1 MLHITSSPID
11 VNNISIIINEEDYNN
26 QSSIDLESFLKAFN
40 FLEDADYS
48 IQNSIEIDEDED
60 EQIFDQLSQYDE
72 LILSSIDENFL
83 PSESNSIINDNNDV
97 YNSSLKLTE
106 FHKNFNDNIDI
117 SLNQINNNT
126 NIKILNN
133 NDETKFLKKIIKDNS
148 INEND
153 KNDKNSNIL
162 SNNLI
167 SFLNSSANDTKDKS
181 SDISNNTSKCSVHKQ
196 LFIIDKSYINKSE
209 TKILNKKRLR
219 KTKNSKKRVET
230 KEKSIYRNFR
240 LFISTKKK
248 EFREIIAKNKPFF
261 DEFLNIKRKK
271 NANNDIKVAE
281 IKRDKRA
288 YFLFKFGDK
297 TFKSYNQD
305 FMKFIYGKKDIRF
318 LYRKYLEDKEFF
330 AKNPIQK
337 KIQDKEGKIKLVADH
352 SPDLMEYREHL
363 LDYVYPSKEE
373 EIDRRNLDKN
383 QSSVRKKDNMYGKM
397 TNNNLVESNINNRC
411 DCS

>member
-48 IQNSIEIDEDED
+48 IQNSIEIDEVED
-60 EQIFDQLSQYDE
+60 EQIFDQSSQYDE

-106 FHKNFNDNIDI
+106 FQKNLNDNIDI
-117 SLNQINNNT
+117 NLNQINN
-126 NIKILNN
+126 NN

-162 SNNLI
+162 SNNII

-383 QSSVRKKDNMYGKM
+383 QSSVIKKDNMHEKM

>member
-60 EQIFDQLSQYDE
+60 EQIFDPLPQYDE

-83 PSESNSIINDNNDV
+83 PSESSSIINDNNDV
-97 YNSSLKLTE
+97 YNSSLKLNK
-106 FHKNFNDNIDI
+106 FKKNFNDNIDI
-117 SLNQINNNT
+117 SLNQINNN
-126 NIKILNN
+126 N
-133 NDETKFLKKIIKDNS
+133 NDETKFFKKIIKDNS

-181 SDISNNTSKCSVHKQ
+181 SDISSNTSKCSVHKQ

-363 LDYVYPSKEE
+363 LDYIYPSKEK

-383 QSSVRKKDNMYGKM
+383 QSSVIKKDKKHKKM

>member
-1 MLHITSSPID
+1 MSHITLPPID
-11 VNNISIIINEEDYNN
+11 NNISIIINEEDYNN

-48 IQNSIEIDEDED
+48 IQNSIEIDEVED
-60 EQIFDQLSQYDE
+60 EQIFDPLPQYDE

-106 FHKNFNDNIDI
+106 FQKNFNDNIDI
-117 SLNQINNNT
+117 SLNQIN
-126 NIKILNN
+126 NN

-248 EFREIIAKNKPFF
+248 EFREIITKNKSFF

-363 LDYVYPSKEE
+363 LDYIYPSKEE

-383 QSSVRKKDNMYGKM
+383 QSSVIKKDNKHEKI

>member
-48 IQNSIEIDEDED
+48 IQNSIEIDEVED
-60 EQIFDQLSQYDE
+60 EQIFDQSSQYDE

-106 FHKNFNDNIDI
+106 FQKNLNDNIDI
-117 SLNQINNNT
+117 NLNQINN
-126 NIKILNN
+126 NN

-181 SDISNNTSKCSVHKQ
+181 SDISSNTSKCSVHKQ

-383 QSSVRKKDNMYGKM
+383 QSSVIKKDNMHEKM

>member
-1 MLHITSSPID
+1 MLHYKAPFID
-11 VNNISIIINEEDYNN
+11 NNLSIIINEEDYNN
-26 QSSIDLESFLKAFN
+26 KSSIDLESFLKAFN

-60 EQIFDQLSQYDE
+60 EQIFDPLSQYDE
-72 LILSSIDENFL
+72 HILSSIDENFL
-83 PSESNSIINDNNDV
+83 PSESSSIINDNNDV

-106 FHKNFNDNIDI
+106 FPKNFNDNIDI
-117 SLNQINNNT
+117 SLNQIN
-126 NIKILNN
+126 NN

-352 SPDLMEYREHL
+352 SPDLVEYREHL
-363 LDYVYPSKEE
+363 LDYIYPSKEK

-383 QSSVRKKDNMYGKM
+383 QSSVIKKDNMHEKM
-397 TNNNLVESNINNRC
+397 TNNNLIESNINNRC

>member
-60 EQIFDQLSQYDE
+60 EQIFDPLPQYDE

-83 PSESNSIINDNNDV
+83 PSESSSIINDNNDV

-106 FHKNFNDNIDI
+106 FQKNFNDNIDI
-117 SLNQINNNT
+117 SLNQIN
-126 NIKILNN
+126 NN

-181 SDISNNTSKCSVHKQ
+181 SDISSNTSKCSVHKQ

-363 LDYVYPSKEE
+363 LDYIYPSKEE

-383 QSSVRKKDNMYGKM
+383 QSSVIKKDNMHEKM

>member
-48 IQNSIEIDEDED
+48 IQNSIEIDEVED
-60 EQIFDQLSQYDE
+60 EQIFDPLPQYDE

-106 FHKNFNDNIDI
+106 FQKNFNDNIDI
-117 SLNQINNNT
+117 SLNQINN
-126 NIKILNN
+126 NN

-383 QSSVRKKDNMYGKM
+383 QSSVIKKDNMHEKM

>member
-60 EQIFDQLSQYDE
+60 EQIFDQFSQYDE

-83 PSESNSIINDNNDV
+83 PSESSSIINDNNDV

-117 SLNQINNNT
+117 SLNQIN
-126 NIKILNN
+126 NN

-363 LDYVYPSKEE
+363 LDYIYPSKEE

-383 QSSVRKKDNMYGKM
+383 QSSVIKKDNMHEKM

>member
-1 MLHITSSPID
+1 MLHITLPPID
-11 VNNISIIINEEDYNN
+11 NISIIINEEDYNN

-60 EQIFDQLSQYDE
+60 EQIFDPLPQYDE

-83 PSESNSIINDNNDV
+83 PSESSSIINDNNDV

-106 FHKNFNDNIDI
+106 FQKNLNDNIDI
-117 SLNQINNNT
+117 NLNQIN
-126 NIKILNN
+126 NN

-196 LFIIDKSYINKSE
+196 LFIINKSYINKSE

-363 LDYVYPSKEE
+363 LDYIYPSKEE

-383 QSSVRKKDNMYGKM
+383 QSSVIKKDNMHEKM

>member
-1 MLHITSSPID
+1 MSHITLSPID

-48 IQNSIEIDEDED
+48 IQNSIEIDEDEN
-60 EQIFDQLSQYDE
+60 EQIFDTFSQYDE
-72 LILSSIDENFL
+72 PKLSSIAENFL

-106 FHKNFNDNIDI
+106 FQKNFNDNIDI
-117 SLNQINNNT
+117 SLNQIN
-126 NIKILNN
+126 NN

-363 LDYVYPSKEE
+363 LDYIYPSKEE

-383 QSSVRKKDNMYGKM
+383 QSSVIKKDNIHEKM

>member
-1 MLHITSSPID
+1 MLHNTLPPIG
-11 VNNISIIINEEDYNN
+11 NNISIIINEEDYNN

-48 IQNSIEIDEDED
+48 IQNSIEIDEVED
-60 EQIFDQLSQYDE
+60 EQIFDQSSQYDE

-106 FHKNFNDNIDI
+106 FQKNLNDNIDI
-117 SLNQINNNT
+117 NLNQINN
-126 NIKILNN
+126 NN

-162 SNNLI
+162 SNNII

-363 LDYVYPSKEE
+363 LDYIYPSKEE

-383 QSSVRKKDNMYGKM
+383 QSSVIKKDNMHEKM

>member
-1 MLHITSSPID
+1 MSHITLPPIG
-11 VNNISIIINEEDYNN
+11 NNISIIINEEDYNN

-48 IQNSIEIDEDED
+48 IQNSIEINEDKD
-60 EQIFDQLSQYDE
+60 EQIFDSFSQYDE
-72 LILSSIDENFL
+72 PILSSIDENFL

-117 SLNQINNNT
+117 SLNQINNN
-126 NIKILNN
+126 

-162 SNNLI
+162 SNNSI

-363 LDYVYPSKEE
+363 LDYIYPSKEE

-383 QSSVRKKDNMYGKM
+383 QSSVIKKDNMHEKI
-397 TNNNLVESNINNRC
+397 TNNNLVEPNINNRC

>member
-1 MLHITSSPID
+1 MLHKREPFTD
-11 VNNISIIINEEDYNN
+11 NNLSIITNEENYNN

-48 IQNSIEIDEDED
+48 IQNSIEIDEVED
-60 EQIFDQLSQYDE
+60 EQIFDHSQYDE
-72 LILSSIDENFL
+72 FILSSIDENFL

-106 FHKNFNDNIDI
+106 FQKNFNDNIDI
-117 SLNQINNNT
+117 SLNQINN
-126 NIKILNN
+126 NN

-181 SDISNNTSKCSVHKQ
+181 SDISNNASRCSVHKQ

-248 EFREIIAKNKPFF
+248 EFREIITKNKPFF

-318 LYRKYLEDKEFF
+318 LYRKYLEDIEFF

-383 QSSVRKKDNMYGKM
+383 QSSVIKKDNKHEKI

>member
-1 MLHITSSPID
+1 MLHNTLSPID
-11 VNNISIIINEEDYNN
+11 DNNISIIINEEDYNN

-60 EQIFDQLSQYDE
+60 EQIFDPLPQYDE

-83 PSESNSIINDNNDV
+83 PSESSSIINDNNDV

-117 SLNQINNNT
+117 SLNQIN
-126 NIKILNN
+126 NN

-363 LDYVYPSKEE
+363 LDYIYPSKEE

-383 QSSVRKKDNMYGKM
+383 QSSVIKKDNMHEKM

>member
-1 MLHITSSPID
+1 MLQITLPPID
-11 VNNISIIINEEDYNN
+11 DNNISIIINEEDYNN

-48 IQNSIEIDEDED
+48 IQNSIEIDEVED
-60 EQIFDQLSQYDE
+60 EQIFDHSQYDE
-72 LILSSIDENFL
+72 FILSSIDENFL

-117 SLNQINNNT
+117 SLNQINN
-126 NIKILNN
+126 NN

-318 LYRKYLEDKEFF
+318 LHRKYLEDKEFF

-337 KIQDKEGKIKLVADH
+337 KIQDKEGKIKLDADH

-383 QSSVRKKDNMYGKM
+383 QSSVIKKDNMHEKI

>member
-1 MLHITSSPID
+1 MLHITAPFID
-11 VNNISIIINEEDYNN
+11 NNLSIIINEEDYNN

-60 EQIFDQLSQYDE
+60 EQIFDPLSQYDE

-83 PSESNSIINDNNDV
+83 PSESSSIINDNNDV

-106 FHKNFNDNIDI
+106 FQKNFNDNIDI
-117 SLNQINNNT
+117 SLNQINN
-126 NIKILNN
+126 NN

-383 QSSVRKKDNMYGKM
+383 QSSVIKKDNMHEKM

>member
-48 IQNSIEIDEDED
+48 IQNSIEIDEVED
-60 EQIFDQLSQYDE
+60 EQIFDQSSQYDE

-106 FHKNFNDNIDI
+106 FQKNLNDNIDI
-117 SLNQINNNT
+117 NLNQINN
-126 NIKILNN
+126 NN

-181 SDISNNTSKCSVHKQ
+181 SDISSNTSKCSVHKQ

-337 KIQDKEGKIKLVADH
+337 KIQDKEGKIKLVADL

-383 QSSVRKKDNMYGKM
+383 QSSVIKKDNMHEKM

>member
-60 EQIFDQLSQYDE
+60 EQIFDPLSQYDE
-72 LILSSIDENFL
+72 HILSSIDENFL
-83 PSESNSIINDNNDV
+83 PSESSSIINDNNDV

-106 FHKNFNDNIDI
+106 FPKNFNDNIDI
-117 SLNQINNNT
+117 SLNQINN
-126 NIKILNN
+126 NN

-363 LDYVYPSKEE
+363 LDYIYPSKEK

-383 QSSVRKKDNMYGKM
+383 QSSVIKKDNMHEKM
-397 TNNNLVESNINNRC
+397 TNNNLIESNINNRC

>member
-1 MLHITSSPID
+1 MSHITSSPID

-48 IQNSIEIDEDED
+48 IQNSIEIDEVED
-60 EQIFDQLSQYDE
+60 EQIFDQSSQYDE

-117 SLNQINNNT
+117 SLNQIN
-126 NIKILNN
+126 NN

-363 LDYVYPSKEE
+363 LDYIYPSKEE

-383 QSSVRKKDNMYGKM
+383 QSSVIKKDNKHEKI

>member
-60 EQIFDQLSQYDE
+60 EQIFDPLSQYDE

-83 PSESNSIINDNNDV
+83 PSESSSIINDNNDV

-117 SLNQINNNT
+117 SLNQINNT

-363 LDYVYPSKEE
+363 LDYIYPSKEK

-383 QSSVRKKDNMYGKM
+383 QSSVIKKDNMHEKM

>member
-26 QSSIDLESFLKAFN
+26 KSSIDLESFLKAFN

-60 EQIFDQLSQYDE
+60 EQIFDPLPQYDE

-106 FHKNFNDNIDI
+106 FQKNFNDNIDI
-117 SLNQINNNT
+117 SLNQINN
-126 NIKILNN
+126 NN

-181 SDISNNTSKCSVHKQ
+181 SDISNNTSRCSVHKQ

-337 KIQDKEGKIKLVADH
+337 KIQDKEGKIKLVADL

-383 QSSVRKKDNMYGKM
+383 QSSVIKKDNMHEKM

>member
-1 MLHITSSPID
+1 MLHNTLPPIG
-11 VNNISIIINEEDYNN
+11 NNISIIINEEDYNN

-83 PSESNSIINDNNDV
+83 PSESSSIINDNNDV

-106 FHKNFNDNIDI
+106 FQKNFNDNIDI
-117 SLNQINNNT
+117 SLNQINN
-126 NIKILNN
+126 NN

-383 QSSVRKKDNMYGKM
+383 QSSVIKKDNMHEKM

>member
-1 MLHITSSPID
+1 MLHNTLSPID
-11 VNNISIIINEEDYNN
+11 DNNISIIINEEDYNN

-60 EQIFDQLSQYDE
+60 EQIFDPLPQYDE

-83 PSESNSIINDNNDV
+83 PSESSSIINDNNDV

-117 SLNQINNNT
+117 SLNQIN
-126 NIKILNN
+126 NN

-363 LDYVYPSKEE
+363 LDYIYPSKEK

-383 QSSVRKKDNMYGKM
+383 QSSVIKKDNMHEKM
-397 TNNNLVESNINNRC
+397 MNNNLVESNINNRC

>member
-48 IQNSIEIDEDED
+48 IQNSIEIDEVED
-60 EQIFDQLSQYDE
+60 EQIFDPLPQYDE

-83 PSESNSIINDNNDV
+83 PSESSSIINDNNDV

-106 FHKNFNDNIDI
+106 FQKNFNDNIDI
-117 SLNQINNNT
+117 SLNQIN
-126 NIKILNN
+126 NN

-363 LDYVYPSKEE
+363 LEYIYPSKEE

-383 QSSVRKKDNMYGKM
+383 QSSVIKKDNMHEKM
-397 TNNNLVESNINNRC
+397 TNNNLVESNINN
-411 DCS
+411 

>member
-1 MLHITSSPID
+1 MLHNTLPPIG
-11 VNNISIIINEEDYNN
+11 NNISIIINEEDYNN

-60 EQIFDQLSQYDE
+60 EQIFDPLSQYDE

-106 FHKNFNDNIDI
+106 FQKNFNDNIDI
-117 SLNQINNNT
+117 SLNQIN
-126 NIKILNN
+126 NN

-363 LDYVYPSKEE
+363 LDYIYPSKEE

-383 QSSVRKKDNMYGKM
+383 QSSVIKKDNKHEKI

>member
-60 EQIFDQLSQYDE
+60 EQIFDPLSQYDE

-117 SLNQINNNT
+117 SLNQIN
-126 NIKILNN
+126 NN

-363 LDYVYPSKEE
+363 LDYIYPSKEE

-383 QSSVRKKDNMYGKM
+383 QSSVIKKDNMHEKM

>member
-48 IQNSIEIDEDED
+48 IQNSIEIDEVED
-60 EQIFDQLSQYDE
+60 EQIFDQSSQYDE

-106 FHKNFNDNIDI
+106 FQKNFNDNIDI
-117 SLNQINNNT
+117 SLNQINN
-126 NIKILNN
+126 NN

-363 LDYVYPSKEE
+363 LDYIYPSKEK

-383 QSSVRKKDNMYGKM
+383 QSSVIKKDNMHEKM
-397 TNNNLVESNINNRC
+397 MNNNLVESNINNRC

>member
-1 MLHITSSPID
+1 MLHNTLSPID
-11 VNNISIIINEEDYNN
+11 ENNISIIINEEDYNN

-60 EQIFDQLSQYDE
+60 EQIFDPLSQYDE

-117 SLNQINNNT
+117 SLNQINN
-126 NIKILNN
+126 NN

-363 LDYVYPSKEE
+363 LDYIYPSKEE

-383 QSSVRKKDNMYGKM
+383 QSSVIKKDNMHEKM

>member
-1 MLHITSSPID
+1 MSHITLPPIG
-11 VNNISIIINEEDYNN
+11 NNISIIINEEDYNN

-60 EQIFDQLSQYDE
+60 EQIFDPLPQYDE

-83 PSESNSIINDNNDV
+83 PSESSSIINDNNDV

-106 FHKNFNDNIDI
+106 FQKNLNDNIDI
-117 SLNQINNNT
+117 NLNQINN
-126 NIKILNN
+126 NN

-363 LDYVYPSKEE
+363 LEYIYPSKEE

-383 QSSVRKKDNMYGKM
+383 QSSVIKKDNMHEKM

>member
-1 MLHITSSPID
+1 MLHITAPFID
-11 VNNISIIINEEDYNN
+11 NNLSIIINEEDYNN
-26 QSSIDLESFLKAFN
+26 KSSIDLESFLKAFN

-48 IQNSIEIDEDED
+48 IQNSIEIDEVED
-60 EQIFDQLSQYDE
+60 EQIFDPLSQYDE

-83 PSESNSIINDNNDV
+83 PSESSSIINDNNDV

-106 FHKNFNDNIDI
+106 FQKNFNDNIDI
-117 SLNQINNNT
+117 SLNQINN
-126 NIKILNN
+126 NN

-383 QSSVRKKDNMYGKM
+383 QSSVIKKDNMHEKM

>member
-1 MLHITSSPID
+1 MLPTTLPPIG
-11 VNNISIIINEEDYNN
+11 NNISIIINEEDYNN

-60 EQIFDQLSQYDE
+60 EQIFDPLSQYDE

-106 FHKNFNDNIDI
+106 FQKNFNDNIDI
-117 SLNQINNNT
+117 SLNQINN
-126 NIKILNN
+126 NN

-337 KIQDKEGKIKLVADH
+337 KIQDKEGKIKLVADL

-383 QSSVRKKDNMYGKM
+383 QSSVIKKDNMHEKM

>member
-48 IQNSIEIDEDED
+48 IQNSIEIDEVED
-60 EQIFDQLSQYDE
+60 EQIFDQSSQYDE

-106 FHKNFNDNIDI
+106 FQKNLNDNIDI
-117 SLNQINNNT
+117 NLNQINN
-126 NIKILNN
+126 NN

-181 SDISNNTSKCSVHKQ
+181 SDISSNTSKCSVHKQ
-196 LFIIDKSYINKSE
+196 LFIIDKSCINKSE

-248 EFREIIAKNKPFF
+248 EFREIITKNKSFF

-305 FMKFIYGKKDIRF
+305 FMKFI
-318 LYRKYLEDKEFF
+318 
-330 AKNPIQK
+330 
-337 KIQDKEGKIKLVADH
+337 
-352 SPDLMEYREHL
+352 
-363 LDYVYPSKEE
+363 
-373 EIDRRNLDKN
+373 
-383 QSSVRKKDNMYGKM
+383 
-397 TNNNLVESNINNRC
+397 
-411 DCS
+411 

>member
-48 IQNSIEIDEDED
+48 IQNSIEIDEVED
-60 EQIFDQLSQYDE
+60 EQIFDQSSQYDE

-106 FHKNFNDNIDI
+106 FQKNFNDNIDI
-117 SLNQINNNT
+117 NLNQINN
-126 NIKILNN
+126 NN
-133 NDETKFLKKIIKDNS
+133 NDETKFFKKIIKDNS

-288 YFLFKFGDK
+288 YFLFKFVDK

-363 LDYVYPSKEE
+363 LDYIYPSKEE
-373 EIDRRNLDKN
+373 EIDMRNLDKN
-383 QSSVRKKDNMYGKM
+383 QSSVIKKDNMHEKM
-397 TNNNLVESNINNRC
+397 TNNNLVESNINN
-411 DCS
+411 

>member
-1 MLHITSSPID
+1 MSHITLPPIG
-11 VNNISIIINEEDYNN
+11 NNISIIINEEDYNN

-48 IQNSIEIDEDED
+48 IQNSIEIDEVED
-60 EQIFDQLSQYDE
+60 EQIFDQSSQYDE

-117 SLNQINNNT
+117 SLNQINNN
-126 NIKILNN
+126 

-181 SDISNNTSKCSVHKQ
+181 SDISSNTSKCSVHKQ

-363 LDYVYPSKEE
+363 LDYIYPSKEE

-383 QSSVRKKDNMYGKM
+383 QSSVIKKDNMYEKM

>member
-48 IQNSIEIDEDED
+48 IQNSIEIDEVED
-60 EQIFDQLSQYDE
+60 EQIFDQSSQYDE

-106 FHKNFNDNIDI
+106 FQKNFNDNIDI
-117 SLNQINNNT
+117 SLNQINNN
-126 NIKILNN
+126 N
-133 NDETKFLKKIIKDNS
+133 NDETKFFKKIIKDNS

-181 SDISNNTSKCSVHKQ
+181 SDISSNTSKCSVHKQ

-363 LDYVYPSKEE
+363 LDYIYPSKEE

-383 QSSVRKKDNMYGKM
+383 QSSVIKKDNMHEKI
-397 TNNNLVESNINNRC
+397 TNNNLVEPNINNRC

>member
-1 MLHITSSPID
+1 MSHITLPPIG
-11 VNNISIIINEEDYNN
+11 NNISIIINEEDYNN

-60 EQIFDQLSQYDE
+60 EQIFDPLSQYDE

-106 FHKNFNDNIDI
+106 FQKNFNDNIDI
-117 SLNQINNNT
+117 SLNQINNT
-126 NIKILNN
+126 S
-133 NDETKFLKKIIKDNS
+133 DETKFLKKIIKDNS

-181 SDISNNTSKCSVHKQ
+181 SDISSNTSKCSVHKQ

-363 LDYVYPSKEE
+363 LDYIYPSKEE

-383 QSSVRKKDNMYGKM
+383 QSSVIKKDNMHEKM

>member
-1 MLHITSSPID
+1 MLPTTLPPIG
-11 VNNISIIINEEDYNN
+11 NNISIIINEEDYNN

-60 EQIFDQLSQYDE
+60 EQIFDPLSQYDE

-106 FHKNFNDNIDI
+106 FHKNFNDNID
-117 SLNQINNNT
+117 LNQIN
-126 NIKILNN
+126 NN

-181 SDISNNTSKCSVHKQ
+181 SDISNNTSRCSVHKQ

-363 LDYVYPSKEE
+363 LDYIYPSKEE

-383 QSSVRKKDNMYGKM
+383 QSSVIKKDNMHEKM

>member
-48 IQNSIEIDEDED
+48 IQNSIEIDEVED
-60 EQIFDQLSQYDE
+60 EQIFDQFSQYDE

-106 FHKNFNDNIDI
+106 FQKNLNDNIEI
-117 SLNQINNNT
+117 NLNQINN
-126 NIKILNN
+126 NN

-181 SDISNNTSKCSVHKQ
+181 SDISSNTSKCSVHKQ

-363 LDYVYPSKEE
+363 LDYIYPSKEE

-383 QSSVRKKDNMYGKM
+383 QSSVIKKDNMHEKI
-397 TNNNLVESNINNRC
+397 TNNNLVESNINN
-411 DCS
+411 